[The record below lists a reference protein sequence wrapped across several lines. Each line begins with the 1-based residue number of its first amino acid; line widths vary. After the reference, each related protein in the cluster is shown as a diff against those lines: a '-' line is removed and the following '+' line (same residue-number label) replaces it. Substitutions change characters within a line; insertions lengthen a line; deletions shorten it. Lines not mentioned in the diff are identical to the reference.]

1 MTPIEELDFE
11 IKNPRPCYVWATT
24 IKNSDDVNSRILK
37 TISEEREKNPT
48 GYTDDININVW
59 QSNWEMENQPGFK
72 DVADSAKEIS
82 TEIAK
87 NHYNFK
93 QFNPRLVDCWCN
105 VYNKNSGCK
114 VHQHFPATF
123 SLVYYVK
130 VPENSGRIFFPD
142 LDVQLDPKP
151 GLLLCF
157 RGDTWHGVEFNQT
170 EKDRIIIGM
179 NVIYSFHEN
188 QDN

>member
-1 MTPIEELDFE
+1 MTPVEELKFD
-11 IKNPRPCYVWATT
+11 IKHQRPCFVWATT
-24 IKNSDDVNSRILK
+24 IDNHDEINSKILD
-37 TISEEREKNPT
+37 TIDKERENNPQ

-59 QSNWEMENQPGFK
+59 QSNWEMENEPGFHE
-72 DVADSAKEIS
+72 VSNSAKEL
-82 TEIAK
+82 TVEIAK
-87 NHYNFK
+87 NHFNFN
-93 QFNPRLVDCWCN
+93 QFVPQLVDCWCN
-105 VYNKNSGCK
+105 VYNNNSGCK

-142 LDVQLDPKP
+142 LEVQLDPKP

-170 EKDRIIIGM
+170 KNDRIIIGM
-179 NVIYSFHEN
+179 NVVYRFHGK

>member
-1 MTPIEELDFE
+1 MTPVEELKFD
-11 IKNPRPCYVWATT
+11 IKHQRPCFVWATT
-24 IKNSDDVNSRILK
+24 IDNHEEINSKILE
-37 TISEEREKNPT
+37 TIDKERENNPK

-59 QSNWEMENQPGFK
+59 QSNWEMENEPGFYE
-72 DVADSAKEIS
+72 VSNSAKEL
-82 TEIAK
+82 TVEIAK
-87 NHYNFK
+87 NHFNFN
-93 QFNPRLVDCWCN
+93 QFVPQLVDCWCN
-105 VYNKNSGCK
+105 VYNNNSGCK

-142 LDVQLDPKP
+142 LEVQLDPKP

-170 EKDRIIIGM
+170 KNDRIIIGM
-179 NVIYSFHEN
+179 NVVYRFHGK